1 MLMENLIFCHN
12 IINTLIAVRFGPPN
26 VVFFNTI
33 QKARLTYFP
42 TIIHPDYSLQLSVL
56 IQNKDI
62 KILLI
67 CSISRMKNYQLGP
80 VSTLSGKMY
89 GVETH
94 FMKNLKTGDLYE
106 GRKLSKSNP
115 NNMIGRRLLMGKG
128 FLKDF
133 LSNKLVL

>member
-1 MLMENLIFCHN
+1 MGHR
-12 IINTLIAVRFGPPN
+12 TLF
-26 VVFFNTI
+26 FFNTS